1 MINLLYVMC
10 RRYEPGLCCI
20 LFERFYCL
28 YNFEISHSSI
38 LLPESEESEDD
49 TELEE
54 DEDEE
59 DDEDDEDEE
68 DCEEACGRVL
78 NPGLEN
84 VGGEE
89 GRDCSEGTVNG
100 GRSLNDS

>member
-1 MINLLYVMC
+1 M
-10 RRYEPGLCCI
+10 LCFQEI
-20 LFERFYCL
+20 VFKSF
-28 YNFEISHSSI
+28 NFLQNFKISHSSL
-38 LLPESEESEDD
+38 LLPESEESEED

-59 DDEDDEDEE
+59 DDDEDED
-68 DCEEACGRVL
+68 DCEEDCGRVL

-89 GRDCSEGTVNG
+89 GRDCSEGSVNE
-100 GRSLNDS
+100 GRSLNDP

>member
-1 MINLLYVMC
+1 MLYFQQ
-10 RRYEPGLCCI
+10 I

-54 DEDEE
+54 DEE
-59 DDEDDEDEE
+59 DDDDDDEDEE

-78 NPGLEN
+78 SPGLEN

-89 GRDCSEGTVNG
+89 GRDCSEGTVND
-100 GRSLNDS
+100 GRSTNDP